1 MKKCC
6 NNCAY
11 IEFTADDG
19 IKCNLKGID
28 YLDEEIDIENECC
41 YKYEYNKCLDCNHDE
56 CLYEKCDIWD

>member
-6 NNCAY
+6 NNCVY

-19 IKCNLKGID
+19 IKCKLKSVD

-41 YKYEYNKCLDCNHDE
+41 DKYEYNKCLDCKHEE
-56 CLYEKCDIWD
+56 CLLEFCDIWD